1 MSLIYVP
8 LTRGLYAVIDA
19 ADAEAVLP
27 FKWTAQQAKRTHY
40 AYRFVYGNGRPRKVY
55 LHRLLMGDPLLQV
68 DHINGDGLDCRRA
81 NMRLAT
87 PAQNRQNTRRKNR
100 TGFIG
105 VFARGAR
112 FGACI
117 CDGGRRIWLGTFD
130 TPQEA
135 GAAYAAAAAQQYGEF
150 SPCFLAGTTLTA
162 RSRPAPS
169 WPTPSGAT
177 KRSSAAR
184 RSTA

>member
-27 FKWTAQQAKRTHY
+27 FKWTAQHAKQTHY
-40 AYRFVYGNGRPRKVY
+40 AYRFVYGGGRKRKVY

-87 PAQNRQNTRRKNR
+87 PAQNRQNTRRKNCLGF
-100 TGFIG
+100 TGIY
-105 VFARGAR
+105 AQR
-112 FGACI
+112 
-117 CDGGRRIWLGTFD
+117 GGRFTARIHDGRRRISLGTFD
-130 TPQEA
+130 TPHEA
-135 GAAYAAAAAQQYGEF
+135 GAAYAAAAAERYGEF
-150 SPCFLAGTTLTA
+150 SPC
-162 RSRPAPS
+162 S
-169 WPTPSGAT
+169 
-177 KRSSAAR
+177 
-184 RSTA
+184 